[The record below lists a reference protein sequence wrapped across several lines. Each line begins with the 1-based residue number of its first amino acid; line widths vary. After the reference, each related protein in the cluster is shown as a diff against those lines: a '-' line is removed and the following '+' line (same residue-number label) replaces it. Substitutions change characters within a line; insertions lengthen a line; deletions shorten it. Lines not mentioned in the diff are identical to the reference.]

1 MTKLSFISA
10 SMLGLAGLTGQA
22 ASQTID
28 PFFADVYAFTDLGS
42 IPGLPAQYGG
52 LCALSGDPDVLLI
65 GGAANTAN
73 GAIHS
78 VRLIRDVD
86 RHIVG
91 FDGPAT
97 VFCEGAYNDGG
108 IAYGPGGVLFLS
120 RWPVNEMGQVKPGS
134 TVTDKVI
141 NLTPWGVELSHAA
154 LNFIPPSHPGAGRM
168 KISSYGSG
176 QWGEVTLEPDGLG
189 TFDITSFTPVPSSRL
204 PGGPE
209 GFAFVPIGS
218 PLFPTPTMIL
228 SEYSVGVVSV
238 FEMDDN
244 GDPIVPSRKV
254 FMTGLFGAEGAFIDR
269 PTGDFVFSTFG
280 GGSRIIVVRGFSTP
294 PPECPACAADFNQD
308 GGVDGEDVSAFFEA
322 WASAAPCGDANQDG
336 GIDGTDVDS
345 FFSVWVAGG
354 C

>member
-1 MTKLSFISA
+1 MTKLSMMSLALFA
-10 SMLGLAGLTGQA
+10 VAGLTGHA

-28 PFFADVYAFTDLGS
+28 PFFADDYTFTDLGS
-42 IPGLPAQYGG
+42 ITDLPVPYGG

-65 GGAANTAN
+65 GGAANSPS

-78 VRLIRDVD
+78 VRMLRDAD

-91 FDGPAT
+91 FGGPAT
-97 VFCEGAYNDGG
+97 VFCEADYNDGG

-134 TVTDKVI
+134 TITDKVI
-141 NLTPWGVELSHAA
+141 NLTPWGVEGSNAA
-154 LNFIPPSHPGAGRM
+154 LNFIPPGHPGAGRM

-176 QWGEVTLEPDGLG
+176 QWGEVTLEPDGTG
-189 TFDITSFTPVPSSRL
+189 TFDVTSFTAVPDSRL

-218 PLFPTPTMIL
+218 PLFPTPSMIL
-228 SEYSVGVVSV
+228 SEFTVGVVSV

-254 FMTGLFGAEGAFIDR
+254 FMSGLFGAEGAFIDR
-269 PTGDFVFSTFG
+269 VTGDFVFSTFG
-280 GGSRIIVVRGFSTP
+280 GGSRIIVVRGFLTP
-294 PPECPACAADFNQD
+294 PPECPECAADFNLD
-308 GGVDGEDVSAFFEA
+308 GGIDGADVSAFFDA
-322 WASAAPCGDANQDG
+322 WEGGESCGDANQDG
-336 GIDGTDVDS
+336 GIDGADVD
-345 FFSVWVAGG
+345 FFFGVWEAGA